1 MRVEEKARDIAEYC
15 GFSQGMCYSFES
27 PKVFDKLLLPADSE
41 LRKTVTISNPLG
53 EDFSVMRTISLNG
66 ILTSLSTNY
75 NRRNKNVRLYEL
87 GNVYIPKALPL
98 TDYPDERMQFTL
110 GMYGDGDFFTMKGVV
125 EEFLESVGMR
135 KKAKYDPNAE
145 KPFLH
150 PGRQALIKYEDT
162 VIGYLG
168 EVHPDVADNYN
179 IGTRV
184 SVAVLDMPEVVPFA
198 SFDRKYEGIAKYPAV
213 TRDISM
219 VVPKEILAGDIVLST
234 RATMNGVDKTLLKS
248 GCPTKFNFSWR
259 EDGMMILNLSDF
271 SVGAMPF
278 AISFKCATKIMQLNS
293 WEQDEYPGD
302 GWIKFVGT
310 DGNVTTSGDDAE
322 DNQEGSGAR
331 VDGYLN
337 VNTNQIEFIV
347 DYNMMNVRT
356 ETFLQTIDKTRID
369 RFKEEFAQYE
379 KDLEEAKKDQGKA

>member
-1 MRVEEKARDIAEYC
+1 
-15 GFSQGMCYSFES
+15 
-27 PKVFDKLLLPADSE
+27 
-41 LRKTVTISNPLG
+41 
-53 EDFSVMRTISLNG
+53 
-66 ILTSLSTNY
+66 
-75 NRRNKNVRLYEL
+75 
-87 GNVYIPKALPL
+87 
-98 TDYPDERMQFTL
+98 
-110 GMYGDGDFFTMKGVV
+110 
-125 EEFLESVGMR
+125 
-135 KKAKYDPNAE
+135 
-145 KPFLH
+145 
-150 PGRQALIKYEDT
+150 
-162 VIGYLG
+162 
-168 EVHPDVADNYN
+168 
-179 IGTRV
+179 
-184 SVAVLDMPEVVPFA
+184 
-198 SFDRKYEGIAKYPAV
+198 
-213 TRDISM
+213 
-219 VVPKEILAGDIVLST
+219 
-234 RATMNGVDKTLLKS
+234 
-248 GCPTKFNFSWR
+248 
-259 EDGMMILNLSDF
+259 MMILNLSDF

-310 DGNVTTSGDDAE
+310 DGNVTTSGDDSE

>member
-1 MRVEEKARDIAEYC
+1 MYNKIRFDTFMLMCFFMITILGLSACDSDEKITQE
-15 GFSQGMCYSFES
+15 
-27 PKVFDKLLLPADSE
+27 PA
-41 LRKTVTISNPLG
+41 
-53 EDFSVMRTISLNG
+53 
-66 ILTSLSTNY
+66 
-75 NRRNKNVRLYEL
+75 
-87 GNVYIPKALPL
+87 
-98 TDYPDERMQFTL
+98 
-110 GMYGDGDFFTMKGVV
+110 
-125 EEFLESVGMR
+125 
-135 KKAKYDPNAE
+135 
-145 KPFLH
+145 
-150 PGRQALIKYEDT
+150 
-162 VIGYLG
+162 
-168 EVHPDVADNYN
+168 
-179 IGTRV
+179 
-184 SVAVLDMPEVVPFA
+184 
-198 SFDRKYEGIAKYPAV
+198 
-213 TRDISM
+213 
-219 VVPKEILAGDIVLST
+219 DIVLST

>member
-1 MRVEEKARDIAEYC
+1 MYNKIRFDTFMLMCFFMITILGLSACDSDEKITQEPP
-15 GFSQGMCYSFES
+15 SQTY
-27 PKVFDKLLLPADSE
+27 V
-41 LRKTVTISNPLG
+41 
-53 EDFSVMRTISLNG
+53 
-66 ILTSLSTNY
+66 
-75 NRRNKNVRLYEL
+75 
-87 GNVYIPKALPL
+87 
-98 TDYPDERMQFTL
+98 
-110 GMYGDGDFFTMKGVV
+110 
-125 EEFLESVGMR
+125 
-135 KKAKYDPNAE
+135 KKA
-145 KPFLH
+145 
-150 PGRQALIKYEDT
+150 
-162 VIGYLG
+162 
-168 EVHPDVADNYN
+168 
-179 IGTRV
+179 
-184 SVAVLDMPEVVPFA
+184 
-198 SFDRKYEGIAKYPAV
+198 
-213 TRDISM
+213 
-219 VVPKEILAGDIVLST
+219 KEILAGDIVLST

-248 GCPTKFNFSWR
+248 GCPTKFNFS
-259 EDGMMILNLSDF
+259 
-271 SVGAMPF
+271 
-278 AISFKCATKIMQLNS
+278 KCATKIMQLNS

>member
-1 MRVEEKARDIAEYC
+1 MYNKIRFDTFMLICFFMITILGLSACDSDEKITQEPP
-15 GFSQGMCYSFES
+15 SQTY
-27 PKVFDKLLLPADSE
+27 V
-41 LRKTVTISNPLG
+41 
-53 EDFSVMRTISLNG
+53 
-66 ILTSLSTNY
+66 
-75 NRRNKNVRLYEL
+75 
-87 GNVYIPKALPL
+87 
-98 TDYPDERMQFTL
+98 
-110 GMYGDGDFFTMKGVV
+110 
-125 EEFLESVGMR
+125 
-135 KKAKYDPNAE
+135 KKA
-145 KPFLH
+145 
-150 PGRQALIKYEDT
+150 T
-162 VIGYLG
+162 
-168 EVHPDVADNYN
+168 
-179 IGTRV
+179 
-184 SVAVLDMPEVVPFA
+184 
-198 SFDRKYEGIAKYPAV
+198 
-213 TRDISM
+213 
-219 VVPKEILAGDIVLST
+219 EILAGDIVLST
-234 RATMNGVDKTLLKS
+234 RATMNGGDKTLLKS

>member
-1 MRVEEKARDIAEYC
+1 MYNKIRFDTFMLICFFMITILGLSACDSDEKITQEPP
-15 GFSQGMCYSFES
+15 SQTY
-27 PKVFDKLLLPADSE
+27 V
-41 LRKTVTISNPLG
+41 
-53 EDFSVMRTISLNG
+53 
-66 ILTSLSTNY
+66 
-75 NRRNKNVRLYEL
+75 
-87 GNVYIPKALPL
+87 
-98 TDYPDERMQFTL
+98 
-110 GMYGDGDFFTMKGVV
+110 
-125 EEFLESVGMR
+125 
-135 KKAKYDPNAE
+135 KKA
-145 KPFLH
+145 
-150 PGRQALIKYEDT
+150 
-162 VIGYLG
+162 
-168 EVHPDVADNYN
+168 
-179 IGTRV
+179 
-184 SVAVLDMPEVVPFA
+184 
-198 SFDRKYEGIAKYPAV
+198 
-213 TRDISM
+213 
-219 VVPKEILAGDIVLST
+219 KEILAGDIVLST
-234 RATMNGVDKTLLKS
+234 RATMNGVDKTLLK
-248 GCPTKFNFSWR
+248 
-259 EDGMMILNLSDF
+259 SDF